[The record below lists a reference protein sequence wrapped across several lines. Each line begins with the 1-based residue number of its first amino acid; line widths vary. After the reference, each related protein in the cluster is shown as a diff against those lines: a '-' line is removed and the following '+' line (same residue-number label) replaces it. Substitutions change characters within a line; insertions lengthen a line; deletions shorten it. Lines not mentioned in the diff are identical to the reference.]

1 MQQMPARAEIVS
13 QLGQSAEVQ
22 MHYSASRLM
31 ADMFVFHI
39 SDQAS
44 DMTTLCCMACL
55 LGVNAQS
62 SSTRRGLL
70 SSREHVASCTTLQIW
85 YMCLFLNI
93 MSSVFHEVGVAVQ
106 AAEQLRKGVID
117 RALLVMTHA
126 MNDIAHLS
134 PGEVER
140 LIEHQAIEL
149 NLSMLD
155 NR

>member
-1 MQQMPARAEIVS
+1 
-13 QLGQSAEVQ
+13 
-22 MHYSASRLM
+22 
-31 ADMFVFHI
+31 
-39 SDQAS
+39 
-44 DMTTLCCMACL
+44 
-55 LGVNAQS
+55 
-62 SSTRRGLL
+62 
-70 SSREHVASCTTLQIW
+70 
-85 YMCLFLNI
+85 MCLFLNI